1 MMFRKGLFVFL
12 WLSCLLLT
20 SCSVDGG
27 LLTDDPERHIDLI
40 VKMEH
45 GDYWS
50 TLRMGAEVAAKE
62 FNVNLRFLAPPNE
75 GDIQGQINLVNDSI
89 QKHPDALLLAA
100 SDYMKLAQVTD
111 RAAYNN
117 IPIISIDSEVGSAR
131 VKSYIGTNN
140 YDAGQRSAERM
151 VQLIG
156 GSGKIA
162 VMNFVQEARN
172 ANQRE
177 EGLLDYIA
185 RYPDVQIV
193 NIAYCQSSKE
203 MASAITRDWLKT
215 YPDLKG
221 IIALNA
227 EASIGVG
234 RVVKEAGQGGMVKV
248 IAFDSP
254 QETMEMLQD
263 GTVQALVIQ
272 NPFNN
277 GYLAVQYAVELMEGR
292 KIADRIDTGIKVID
306 LENMLWP
313 ENQKLLFPFVR

>member
-1 MMFRKGLFVFL
+1 MMPRKMLFL
-12 WLSCLLLT
+12 LMACCLLLS

-27 LLTDDPERHIDLI
+27 LLTDNQERHIDLI
-40 VKMEH
+40 VKMDH

-111 RAAYNN
+111 RAAYNS

-140 YDAGQRSAERM
+140 YEAGQRAAERM
-151 VQLIG
+151 IHLLG

-177 EGLLDYIA
+177 EGLLDYVA
-185 RYPDVQIV
+185 RYPNVQIV
-193 NIAYCQSSKE
+193 DIAYCQSSRE
-203 MASAITRDWLKT
+203 MASAITREWLHN
-215 YPDLKG
+215 YPDLDG
-221 IIALNA
+221 IITLNA

-234 RVVKEAGQGGMVKV
+234 RVVKEAGRGGLLKV

-263 GTVQALVIQ
+263 GTVQALVVQ

-277 GYLAVQYAVELMEGR
+277 GYLAVQYAVELIEGR

>member
-1 MMFRKGLFVFL
+1 MFLLGVIG
-12 WLSCLLLT
+12 CLMLT

-27 LLTDDPERHIDLI
+27 LLTDNEGRQIDLI
-40 VKMEH
+40 VKMDH

-75 GDIQGQINLVNDSI
+75 GDVQGQINLVNDSI

-100 SDYMKLAQVTD
+100 SDYMRLAQVTD

-140 YDAGQRSAERM
+140 YEAGQRAAERM
-151 VQLIG
+151 IQLIG

-177 EGLLDYIA
+177 EGMLDYVA
-185 RYPDVQIV
+185 RYPNVQILD
-193 NIAYCQSSKE
+193 IAYCQSSKE
-203 MASAITRDWLKT
+203 MASEMTRGWLRD
-215 YPDLKG
+215 YPDLDG

-234 RVVKEAGQGGMVKV
+234 RVVKEAGLDGGVKV

-254 QETMEMLQD
+254 QETMELLQD

-277 GYLAVQYAVELMEGR
+277 GYLAVQYAVELIEGR

>member
-1 MMFRKGLFVFL
+1 MFVTWIIGCFM
-12 WLSCLLLT
+12 LT

-27 LLTDDPERHIDLI
+27 LLRDNHERHIDLI
-40 VKMEH
+40 VKMNH

-62 FNVNLRFLAPPNE
+62 FNIHLRFLAPPNE
-75 GDIQGQINLVNDSI
+75 DDIQGQINLVNESI
-89 QKHPDALLLAA
+89 QKQPDALLLAA

-111 RAAYNN
+111 RAAYHN

-131 VKSYIGTNN
+131 VNSYIGTNN
-140 YDAGQRSAERM
+140 YEAGQRAAERM
-151 VQLIG
+151 IRLLG
-156 GSGKIA
+156 GRGKIA
-162 VMNFVQEARN
+162 VMNFVKEARN

-177 EGLLDYIA
+177 EGLLDYVA
-185 RYPDVQIV
+185 RYPNVQILD
-193 NIAYCQSSKE
+193 IAYCQSSRE
-203 MASAITRDWLKT
+203 IASAMTRDWLRD
-215 YPDLKG
+215 YPDLDG
-221 IIALNA
+221 IITLNA

-234 RVVKEAGQGGMVKV
+234 RVVKEAGLGGMVKV
-248 IAFDSP
+248 VAFDSP

-263 GTVQALVIQ
+263 GTLQALVVQ
-272 NPFNN
+272 NPFNI
-277 GYLAVQYAVELMEGR
+277 GYLAVQYAVELIEGR